1 MGRPTNEERA
11 RRAAAAF
18 AAADP
23 PIETKV
29 EPASAPI
36 LTADPQIPD
45 NVMVN
50 LSSIPYPEHDPIV
63 KPLVLAVPPEHYS
76 AASAVFRRQLDGW
89 LDEVQRQGKHRGE
102 TLTLVAPKE

>member
-11 RRAAAAF
+11 RRAAAAV
-18 AAADP
+18 AEP

-36 LTADPQIPD
+36 EVRPD
-45 NVMVN
+45 NCA
-50 LSSIPYPEHDPIV
+50 LAADQAPRFALASE
-63 KPLVLAVPPEHYS
+63 PLVLAVPTESYS

-89 LDEVQRQGKHRGE
+89 IDEVQRQGMHRGE
-102 TLTLVAPKE
+102 QLVLVAPKE